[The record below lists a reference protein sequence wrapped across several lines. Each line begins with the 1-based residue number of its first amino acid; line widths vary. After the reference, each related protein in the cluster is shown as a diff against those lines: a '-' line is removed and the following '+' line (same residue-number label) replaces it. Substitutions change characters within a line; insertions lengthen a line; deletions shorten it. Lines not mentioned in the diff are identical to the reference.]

1 VEGGLA
7 ALVSRVPLA
16 EYDDDR
22 LREHLEDIDWVERT
36 ARAHEGVLE
45 RALTHATIVPLR
57 LCTLYRDLDGVR
69 RLLHERAEE
78 LSENLAAVDG
88 CTEWGM
94 KLFVEPGA
102 LESPRGAEDEMFS
115 ADVAEAPAG
124 SERSGAD
131 YLARRQRER
140 TLATQADELR
150 TRCAEEIHR
159 ALAEVAR
166 EARVNP
172 VQRPE
177 LHGREEEM
185 LLNAAYLVPRDRAK
199 QLHEA
204 VERLRE
210 EWQGRGFLL
219 ELTGPWPPY
228 NFVSGQAG
236 VAP

>member
-1 VEGGLA
+1 
-7 ALVSRVPLA
+7 
-16 EYDDDR
+16 
-22 LREHLEDIDWVERT
+22 
-36 ARAHEGVLE
+36 VLE
-45 RALTHATIVPLR
+45 RALTDATIVPLR

-69 RLLHERAEE
+69 RLLRERGEE
-78 LSENLAAVDG
+78 LSENLAAVDD
-88 CTEWGM
+88 CTEWGI

-102 LESPRGAEDEMFS
+102 LQSAPAGADP
-115 ADVAEAPAG
+115 ADVSEAPAG
-124 SERSGAD
+124 GDPSGAD

-140 TLATQADELR
+140 TLATETDELR
-150 TRCAEEIHR
+150 TRGAEEIHR
-159 ALAEVAR
+159 ELAKVAR

-185 LLNAAYLVPRDRAK
+185 LLNAAYLVPRDRTN
-199 QLHEA
+199 QLSEA